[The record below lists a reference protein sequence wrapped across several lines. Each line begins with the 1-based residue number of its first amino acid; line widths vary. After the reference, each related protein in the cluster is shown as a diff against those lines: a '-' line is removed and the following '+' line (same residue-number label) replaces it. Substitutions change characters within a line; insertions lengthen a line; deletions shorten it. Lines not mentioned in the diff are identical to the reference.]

1 MKNGKKECRG
11 VSKIGTSH
19 LIDIPVF
26 KRPSNQWRK
35 RIRWVRYPPI
45 ALHKVDPVFKYYITS
60 RKEGATECNGM
71 PLVVL
76 PCTGIR
82 HPLDT
87 GYQT

>member
-35 RIRWVRYPPI
+35 EHAVVRYPAI
-45 ALHKVDPVFKYYITS
+45 ALHKVEQVFKYYITS
-60 RKEGATECNGM
+60 
-71 PLVVL
+71 L
-76 PCTGIR
+76 
-82 HPLDT
+82 
-87 GYQT
+87 